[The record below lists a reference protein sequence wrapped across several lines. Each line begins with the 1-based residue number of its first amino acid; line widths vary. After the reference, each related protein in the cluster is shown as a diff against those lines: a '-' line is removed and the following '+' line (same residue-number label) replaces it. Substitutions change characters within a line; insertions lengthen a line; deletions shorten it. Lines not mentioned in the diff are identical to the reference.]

1 MRHRVVA
8 PALSVLAAGLFA
20 TVSPSLA
27 SAADPSGIW
36 VRDDGSAKV
45 EIGPGPTFRPSRRG
59 FVTLLVFSRGE
70 RSEQQ
75 ASCGGGCRSPRAE

>member
-1 MRHRVVA
+1 MTTWMLRKRGWYWRDV
-8 PALSVLAAGLFA
+8 GLIIPV
-20 TVSPSLA
+20 TIKEWL
-27 SAADPSGIW
+27 IT
-36 VRDDGSAKV
+36 
-45 EIGPGPTFRPSRRG
+45 IGQDG